1 MSPEPA
7 SPEAIGLDQR
17 IGERI
22 RLRRTELGLTQDQ
35 LAAALGVSYQQ
46 VQKYENGAN
55 RISAVRLWQ
64 IGRRLDVPVGW
75 FFEEPA
81 AGPSPADGRL
91 AHGRGVLEVAR
102 GFGELRESSVKAAV
116 VGLLRA
122 LADRGI

>member
-1 MSPEPA
+1 MDAEPA
-7 SPEAIGLDQR
+7 SLDQQ

-64 IGRRLDVPVGW
+64 IGRRLEVPVGW
-75 FFEEPA
+75 FFDEADAEAGAGA
-81 AGPSPADGRL
+81 AAAPL
-91 AHGRGVLEVAR
+91 VHVRGVLEVAR
-102 GFGELRESSVKAAV
+102 GFGELRSAPVKTALV
-116 VGLLRA
+116 SLLRT
-122 LADRGI
+122 LADRRI

>member
-1 MSPEPA
+1 MDVEPA
-7 SPEAIGLDQR
+7 SLDQQ

-64 IGRRLDVPVGW
+64 IGRRLEVPVGW
-75 FFEEPA
+75 FFDELEGTGGGDA
-81 AGPSPADGRL
+81 SRSPL
-91 AHGRGVLEVAR
+91 VHVRGVLEVAR
-102 GFGELRESSVKAAV
+102 GFGELRSPSVKTAL

-122 LADRGI
+122 LSERRI

>member
-1 MSPEPA
+1 MSLEP
-7 SPEAIGLDQR
+7 SSLDQL

-55 RISAVRLWQ
+55 RISAARLWQ
-64 IGRRLDVPVGW
+64 IGRRLQVPVGW
-75 FFEEPA
+75 FFDEVEA
-81 AGPSPADGRL
+81 EVEGGPGAGRL
-91 AHGRGVLEVAR
+91 VHVRGVLEVAR
-102 GFGELRESSVKAAV
+102 GFGELRGPTIKAAL

-122 LADRGI
+122 LAERRL

>member
-1 MSPEPA
+1 MDAEPA
-7 SPEAIGLDQR
+7 SLDQQ

-64 IGRRLDVPVGW
+64 IGQRLDVPVGW
-75 FFEEPA
+75 FFDEVEGTGGDDPA
-81 AGPSPADGRL
+81 ARPPL
-91 AHGRGVLEVAR
+91 VHVRGVLEVAR
-102 GFGELRESSVKAAV
+102 GFGELRSASVKSALV
-116 VGLLRA
+116 SLLRA
-122 LADRGI
+122 LSERRI

>member
-1 MSPEPA
+1 MGPEPA
-7 SPEAIGLDQR
+7 SLDQQ

-64 IGRRLDVPVGW
+64 IGRRLEVPVGW
-75 FFEEPA
+75 FFDDPPA
-81 AGPSPADGRL
+81 EGEDRPAPGPLVHA
-91 AHGRGVLEVAR
+91 RGVLEVAR
-102 GFGELRESSVKAAV
+102 GFGELRAPEVKAALL
-116 VGLLRA
+116 GLLRT
-122 LADRGI
+122 LAERRL

>member
-1 MSPEPA
+1 MSLEPA
-7 SPEAIGLDQR
+7 SLDRR

-22 RLRRTELGLTQDQ
+22 RLRRTELGLTQDE

-75 FFEEPA
+75 FFEEPNDP
-81 AGPSPADGRL
+81 AGPEDGRL
-91 AHGRGVLEVAR
+91 AQARGVLEMAR
-102 GFGELRESSVKAAV
+102 GFGALRSAPVKAAL
-116 VGLLRA
+116 VGLVRA
-122 LADRGI
+122 LAERQL

>member
-1 MSPEPA
+1 MDAEPA
-7 SPEAIGLDQR
+7 SLDQQ

-64 IGRRLDVPVGW
+64 IGQRLDVPVGW
-75 FFEEPA
+75 FFDEAPGKDGG
-81 AGPSPADGRL
+81 AGAPRPPL
-91 AHGRGVLEVAR
+91 VHVRGVLDVAR
-102 GFGELRESSVKAAV
+102 GFGELRSASVKTALV
-116 VGLLRA
+116 SLLRT
-122 LADRGI
+122 LSERRI

>member
-7 SPEAIGLDQR
+7 SLDQQ

-75 FFEEPA
+75 FFDDA
-81 AGPSPADGRL
+81 AGEPDPSAPGAGRL
-91 AHGRGVLEVAR
+91 IHARGVLEVAR
-102 GFGELRESSVKAAV
+102 GFGELRGAAVKAALL
-116 VGLLRA
+116 GLLRT
-122 LADRGI
+122 LADRRL